1 MHHSSDG
8 AFAIR
13 AGERKLLLHQGAG
26 DGNYAKIAPEPPI
39 SEPEAA
45 EQLYN
50 LKTDP
55 GEKVNLY
62 RRHPEIVAR
71 LAGLLKRYQDEG
83 RSNGRGM

>member
-13 AGERKLLLHQGAG
+13 ARDWKLMRDQGAG
-26 DGNYAKIAPEPPI
+26 DGNDTKIAPE
-39 SEPEAA
+39 AA
-45 EQLYN
+45 
-50 LKTDP
+50 
-55 GEKVNLY
+55 GERVNLY